1 MGFVQKYSHF
11 SGDILKF
18 PYSIYSRMTICIYIQ
33 YIYYIHTCWDEHPEI
48 QTTVGV
54 PQGHTSAGAT
64 TLVALVSPERRPKI
78 SQPKPAQSTDA
89 LEKGLQW
96 DFHDNQ

>member
-1 MGFVQKYSHF
+1 MY
-11 SGDILKF
+11 
-18 PYSIYSRMTICIYIQ
+18 IYICIYI
-33 YIYYIHTCWDEHPEI
+33 YIYSTYTTYTPAWDEHPEI
-48 QTTVGV
+48 QTNFGV

-78 SQPKPAQSTDA
+78 SQPKPAPSTDA
-89 LEKGLQW
+89 LEKEW